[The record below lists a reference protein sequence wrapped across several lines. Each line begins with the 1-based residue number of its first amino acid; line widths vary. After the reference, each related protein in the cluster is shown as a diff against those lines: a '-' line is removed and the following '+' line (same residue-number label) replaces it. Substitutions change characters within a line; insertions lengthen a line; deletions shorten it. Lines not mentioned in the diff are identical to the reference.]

1 MQTDERLTPL
11 PDHFS
16 KLAPYLGL
24 GERRTTP
31 EPLLLKEPD
40 PLGASAVLSV
50 TLESVSSGQP
60 GEQNSFEIEHTCVGR
75 IKDLRSHCKNI
86 FKPLFN
92 TTLKQQNCIC
102 NIHKSI
108 VFQF

>member
-1 MQTDERLTPL
+1 MQTEERLTPL

-16 KLAPYLGL
+16 RLAPYLGL
-24 GERRTTP
+24 GERRIAA

-40 PLGASAVLSV
+40 PLGASAVPSV

-60 GEQNSFEIEHTCVGR
+60 GEQNSYETEHTCVGR
-75 IKDLRSHCKNI
+75 NKDLRSHCKNV

-92 TTLKQQNCIC
+92 TALKHPRIAKF
-102 NIHKSI
+102 HL
-108 VFQF
+108 